1 MDREF
6 FQPCDIYRLNQ
17 ILCALN
23 EHGRT
28 TADSEPPH
36 FVLTVERREHGYTV
50 YMDSKLAL
58 EIDKRVT
65 TYQICRYE
73 WTQVEPNRVSWL
85 GCIHTLRASQMERS
99 IKTMIDALDG
109 VLVDIQNTK

>member
-28 TADSEPPH
+28 TADNEPPH
-36 FVLTVERREHGYTV
+36 FVLTVERREHGYTI
-50 YMDSKLAL
+50 YMDSMLCL
-58 EIDKRVT
+58 EIDRRVT
-65 TYQICRYE
+65 TYQICRFEYDGA
-73 WTQVEPNRVSWL
+73 EPNRTEWI
-85 GCIHTLRASQMERS
+85 GRIHTMRTAQMDRS

-109 VLVDIQNTK
+109 VLVDIQKTK